1 MIGQWSGK
9 SKIFLRLVWYLPT
22 RARYFSFA
30 CLLFF
35 LRNALPEGSLPF
47 QRRNS
52 VVLNTLWLQTQLT
65 SLIFSWMNELSMPVM
80 KREELNLTLF
90 VYIVFYFVLFFSLFF
105 SALYFFT
112 PSLCSGLSQESW
124 IFCGNFPEKRHPV
137 IEAFYMEPL
146 NWHLCS
152 FVISAPVNYKN
163 YHYILKRRIV
173 LKARSDW
180 QSAPDLRPKKMQSS
194 QE

>member
-9 SKIFLRLVWYLPT
+9 SKIFLRLVWYLHT

-65 SLIFSWMNELSMPVM
+65 SLIFSWMNELSALVM

-90 VYIVFYFVLFFSLFF
+90 VYIVFYFVLFFFF
-105 SALYFFT
+105 SLILLFIFSHVLSAAVFPRKAEFFAVIFQKRGIQLLKYFT
-112 PSLCSGLSQESW
+112 W
-124 IFCGNFPEKRHPV
+124 NH
-137 IEAFYMEPL
+137 
-146 NWHLCS
+146 
-152 FVISAPVNYKN
+152 
-163 YHYILKRRIV
+163 
-173 LKARSDW
+173 
-180 QSAPDLRPKKMQSS
+180 
-194 QE
+194 